1 MLTFIDGT
9 RANLVL
15 AILLRPEL
23 SLKMRPLTLWDV
35 HVISYI
41 TQLIKD

>member
-1 MLTFIDGT
+1 MAQEQTW
-9 RANLVL
+9 VL

-23 SLKMRPLTLWDV
+23 FLKMGTVTLWDV
-35 HVISYI
+35 LVISYI